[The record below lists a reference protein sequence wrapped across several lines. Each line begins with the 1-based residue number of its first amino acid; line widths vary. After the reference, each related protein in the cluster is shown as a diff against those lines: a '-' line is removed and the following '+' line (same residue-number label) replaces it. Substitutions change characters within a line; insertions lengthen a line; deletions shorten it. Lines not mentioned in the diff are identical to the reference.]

1 MPDSQRIAKLASFAS
16 QPKFGEDGL
25 YPGARDE
32 ADRSRLQ
39 AIVDGLASRLARLAP
54 GQDGKPQVLAEI
66 EATLP
71 ELESDDTEDKER
83 ALTYV
88 EELMEICGVDSSD
101 GLLNEWLYGFDPGTA
116 SSPGTRGIDRMTTA
130 ELAIM
135 QDIRALRPEGALA
148 FLNKTFG
155 PGLPLGSQTFW
166 RPGGDMSQI
175 LTCTRQG
182 GRLLISWA
190 ASDRFQVQHIVQ
202 AASGAPD

>member
-1 MPDSQRIAKLASFAS
+1 MLA
-16 QPKFGEDGL
+16 QIK
-25 YPGARDE
+25 
-32 ADRSRLQ
+32 
-39 AIVDGLASRLARLAP
+39 
-54 GQDGKPQVLAEI
+54 
-66 EATLP
+66 ATLP
-71 ELESDDTEDKER
+71 ELESDDSEDKEP

-116 SSPGTRGIDRMTTA
+116 PAPQTWGIDRMTTA

-135 QDIRALRPEGALA
+135 LDIGVLQPDGALD

-182 GRLLISWA
+182 GRLLISWV

-202 AASGAPD
+202 AASDAAD